1 MCDIDISSKP
11 VFTKKPPSLT
21 NRQPIISRQKVLSA
35 GDAAGSMDSRTVMTL
50 LNALKS
56 QSTPSDTCTAYPF
69 DPGEL

>member
-11 VFTKKPPSLT
+11 AFTKKPPSLT